1 LDKPYYKQREVLTV
15 VSILVKYISLTHRAA
30 RQRRSNG
37 QAAARE
43 FIPKKKENGEKILS
57 QKKPARF
64 TRAGFPKRYIP
75 IA

>member
-15 VSILVKYISLTHRAA
+15 VSFLVKNISLTHRAA

-37 QAAARE
+37 KAAARE
-43 FIPKKKENGEKILS
+43 FIPKRKATGEKIIP